1 MCKLRQKLKLHLL
14 TARKYIWYVIKN
26 AVKSEMYTHNII
38 RILDG
43 LFCNNCV
50 EYLKPQT
57 AMMPRTFFFF
67 CYCPYRLR
75 TISFSVFIRKG
86 TSIAPLVPEL
96 RFKTISCVSDSQPGG
111 VAKYPIRRGVA
122 TS

>member
-67 CYCPYRLR
+67 AIAHIVYVQLVLACSYERGHRSLR
-75 TISFSVFIRKG
+75 SFRNFDLKRYPASAI
-86 TSIAPLVPEL
+86 LNL
-96 RFKTISCVSDSQPGG
+96 G